1 MEGPIPMS
9 DLLLT
14 VEQCADRLKL
24 HPKTVLRFIHEGR
37 LKAVKV
43 GRGYR
48 IAAAEV
54 GKILGEAAAPAI
66 PVRAPRA
73 TTIVDA
79 EGVSSELAQK
89 IARVLPAVRMGREAQ
104 GGVLPAVRMGREA
117 QGEPM
122 NIDVVHDPARAQLK
136 IVLTGSPA
144 DAAALLGLI
153 AELLKG

>member
-1 MEGPIPMS
+1 MS

-48 IAAAEV
+48 IAEAEI
-54 GKILGEAAAPAI
+54 GKILGEAAAPTV
-66 PVRAPRA
+66 PVRGPRA

-79 EGVSSELAQK
+79 EGVPPELAQK
-89 IARVLPAVRMGREAQ
+89 IARVLPAVRMGRE
-104 GGVLPAVRMGREA
+104 G

-136 IVLTGSPA
+136 IVLTGSPSE
-144 DAAALLGLI
+144 AAPLLGLI